1 MADIQKNIPKA
12 LDDTQNVSLQQ
23 TMRKALRES
32 KIMDCDPHN
41 VIGVF
46 INAVKSNGAKKTKK
60 SKEELNRA
68 WNAALPVVS
77 LDTHYELANT
87 VGERI
92 KPLVIE
98 FAQQLIVE
106 YDCKT
111 VSEKALAEV
120 VVSAYARILECSKS
134 MQDITLVKYT
144 TNALNGLYEI
154 ISKELDRANRHF
166 VTALGTLR
174 QIKSPNVEIKIRA
187 QTAIIGN
194 NQQFN
199 TTPAGEPLKAD
210 YEINSPK

>member
-1 MADIQKNIPKA
+1 MADIQKNTTKA
-12 LDDTQNVSLQQ
+12 LDDAEKAALQQ
-23 TMRKALRES
+23 RMRKGLREARP
-32 KIMDCDPHN
+32 IGCDPDN
-41 VIGVF
+41 VIEDF
-46 INAVKSNGAKKTKK
+46 VKALNNNKSEKNKKTL
-60 SKEELNRA
+60 EELNRA

-77 LDTHYELANT
+77 LDTHYELANS

-92 KPLVIE
+92 MPLVIE
-98 FAQQLIVE
+98 FARELIVE

-134 MQDITLVKYT
+134 MQDIALVKYP
-144 TNALNGLYEI
+144 TNSLNGLYEI

-166 VTALGTLR
+166 ITSLATLR
-174 QIKSPNVEIKIRA
+174 QIKSPTMEIKVRA
-187 QTAIIGN
+187 HTAIIGN

-199 TTPAGEPLKAD
+199 TTQAVEPLKAD